1 MSIDLGVP
9 AALWLLVLLPVVWL
23 TAWRGRSP
31 LRRRAAPAV
40 VRSAV
45 VACLAGAL
53 AEPVLS
59 RPVSRVALIA
69 LVDASHS
76 VSSGALAA
84 AADTIDALAAEVR
97 PDALRLLAFGGRTA
111 PLPGVA
117 ALRNGATPAGRDA
130 LDTLVAAEATNLEQA
145 LAAARAEAPA
155 GANTRLVLFSDGHA
169 TDGDTRRVVERLA
182 ADHITVFTRPLA
194 VRDLGDTWIEAVRA
208 PRGAVA
214 GGVTTLDV
222 ILGSQAVRRVAI
234 EVRESTRV
242 LARTTVD
249 ASLGVSIA
257 PVEVR
262 FADPGPHLVEAII
275 TSADRPDPL
284 DANNTLSVE
293 IVVEPRPR
301 VLFAHGQGDVVPVAA
316 RVLAEAGVEVTGAR
330 PEELPADA
338 AAFDRWN
345 AVVLSDLARAR
356 VADAAMAA
364 LAAWVEERGGGL
376 LFIGG
381 PAVDGDP
388 LDESRRD
395 FRGTELERV
404 LPVTFDREDEA
415 EVALVIVLDR
425 SWSMNGAA
433 MDLSKIA
440 AEAAANTLS
449 PAHLV
454 GVLSFSSQATWDVPL
469 SRLRDSRAT
478 LPDAI
483 ARIRA
488 SGPTDI
494 YLALTQAADV
504 LTVARAR
511 ARHLILLSDGQTEPA
526 DFEGLVRRLT
536 GARVTVSS
544 VALGSE
550 ADVRLLQNIAAWG
563 GGRSY
568 VVQDAREVPAIF
580 VKEARTAANDEEGG
594 GDGIRPRLGTGA
606 VLRDLGEFPVLQ
618 AFNPVR
624 GKADAITLLATARG
638 EPLLALWP
646 AGLGRTAMF
655 AADLDGRWTS
665 AWTGWRGYGAFLGTL
680 VRLLAPRRLPARVL
694 AVEPGERQGALR
706 VLRIGLD
713 ARDADRHPENLLRP
727 AVHVRG
733 AHLPA
738 DGSVDLLQ
746 TAPGRYEARIV
757 ADVSQPLTLA
767 LTGDP
772 AAGDAAR
779 RLVVADH
786 AAEYRFGEPD
796 ERALAEIARATGGVV
811 HATAD
816 DLQRAPRTAVALRH
830 ALAPWLLLLALVG
843 WLADIA
849 VRRRATTAGGGLQPA
864 AHPRG

>member
-1 MSIDLGVP
+1 MSVDLGVP
-9 AALWLLVLLPVVWL
+9 AALWLLALLPVVWL
-23 TAWRGRSP
+23 IAWRGRSP

-53 AEPVLS
+53 AEPLLS
-59 RPVSRVALIA
+59 RPASRVALIA

-111 PLPGVA
+111 PLPDVA
-117 ALRNGATPAGRDA
+117 ALRDGATPAGRDA
-130 LDTLVAAEATNLEQA
+130 LDTLVAADATNLEQA

-169 TDGDTRRVVERLA
+169 TDGDTGRVVERLA
-182 ADHITVFTRPLA
+182 ADHIPVFTRPLA

-222 ILGSQAVRRVAI
+222 MLGSQAVRPVAI
-234 EVRESTRV
+234 EVRERTRV
-242 LARTTVD
+242 LGRTTVD

-262 FADPGPHLVEAII
+262 FADPGPHLIEAII
-275 TSADRPDPL
+275 TSAGRPDPL

-301 VLFAHGQGDVVPVAA
+301 VLFVHGRGDVVPIAA

-338 AAFDRWN
+338 TAFDRWN

-425 SWSMNGAA
+425 SWSMNGPA

-454 GVLSFSSQATWDVPL
+454 GVLSFSNQATWDVPL

-478 LPDAI
+478 LHDAI

-494 YLALTQAADV
+494 YLALTRAADA

-536 GARVTVSS
+536 EARVTVSS
-544 VALGSE
+544 VALGAE
-550 ADVRLLQNIAAWG
+550 ADVRLLQTIAAWG

-580 VKEARTAANDEEGG
+580 VKEARTAADDEDA
-594 GDGIRPRLGTGA
+594 GDGIRPRPGTGA

-624 GKADAITLLATARG
+624 GKADALTLLATARG

-665 AWTGWRGYGAFLGTL
+665 GWTGWPGYGAFLGTL
-680 VRLLAPRRLPARVL
+680 VRLLAPRRTPVRVIT
-694 AVEPGERQGALR
+694 VEPGERQGALR

-727 AVHVRG
+727 AVDIRG

-738 DGSVDLLQ
+738 GRSIDLLQ

-767 LTGDP
+767 LTNEP
-772 AAGDAAR
+772 AAGEAAR
-779 RLVVADH
+779 RIFAADQ

-796 ERALAEIARATGGVV
+796 ERALAGIAQATGGVM
-811 HATAD
+811 HATAE
-816 DLQRAPRTAVALRH
+816 DLQRAPRTAVAVRH
-830 ALAPWLLLLALVG
+830 ALAPWLLLAALAG

-849 VRRRATTAGGGLQPA
+849 VRRQVPVVRRP
-864 AHPRG
+864 